1 MDTRGSPANR
11 GFEQLDS
18 ATDIPLKNILRYT
31 LAKKGLSTT
40 MEIRHY
46 VQAMEKAA
54 QTVSKHDY
62 LWQQQKLN
70 PEVLKLLNRN
80 YLKRFYDGQAAI
92 PWYRYLVMAIA
103 GSRAE
108 ISNSEEDQQ
117 VYGERINKYRKQG
130 ARTNLSVVYD
140 VFNQFLLDIGIHHY
154 HSSEIAE
161 AKTHIGALKAILGER
176 PGLIISDRHYE
187 SLEFVDFLEDSGV
200 KYLVRLH
207 KGHYEVEKA
216 QMSSADEE
224 VELVF
229 TRARLG
235 HLRAK
240 SPERMRELSEQKS
253 KRVRILKTKFV
264 NGEEAAFITNVREGT
279 MAQILRLYRR
289 LWAIAQT

>member
-92 PWYRYLVMAIA
+92 PWPGYPVLAID

-108 ISNSEEDQQ
+108 ISNREENRQ
-117 VYGERINKYRKQG
+117 VYGESISKYGKQG
-130 ARTNLSVVYD
+130 ARTNLSVVRD
-140 VFNQFLLDIGIHHY
+140 EFNRFLLD
-154 HSSEIAE
+154 S
-161 AKTHIGALKAILGER
+161 
-176 PGLIISDRHYE
+176 
-187 SLEFVDFLEDSGV
+187 
-200 KYLVRLH
+200 
-207 KGHYEVEKA
+207 
-216 QMSSADEE
+216 M
-224 VELVF
+224 
-229 TRARLG
+229 
-235 HLRAK
+235 
-240 SPERMRELSEQKS
+240 
-253 KRVRILKTKFV
+253 
-264 NGEEAAFITNVREGT
+264 
-279 MAQILRLYRR
+279 
-289 LWAIAQT
+289 